1 MLLAGL
7 LVYWLYRPGIYLFD
21 FLGIGN
27 AAPLLASGAFD
38 MLLRNHFADA
48 AWCAAAFAFAS
59 FLRDNHYPRL
69 YFHALLALPFLSE
82 LSQAARLV
90 PGTFDWLDL
99 LLYAV
104 LLGSFL
110 IWERKN
116 MNTGKKHIV
125 GISLVALM
133 AAGVI
138 GSGGPTIEWEYG
150 TFFGSTKADES
161 FEKPSLAVALH
172 AATNPAVVLRVP
184 APATAVTQEKQAE
197 TQRLN
202 SVLYNTIDKELAKAG
217 FVVRDRAL
225 FGKVLDQQNLD
236 YKRIGQL
243 TETDIIIELIDYNAR
258 KHFKVERYRDDKGYD
273 KEPPV
278 PLYFVGPA
286 IEFKIISVKE
296 NDLVASYTF
305 YFTPNCKNG
314 CKDRFARTSAN
325 TWEIISPRPDPDE
338 VFNEF
343 AARLIKKLKRR

>member
-1 MLLAGL
+1 MLFAGL

-21 FLGIGN
+21 ALGIAN
-27 AAPLLASGAFD
+27 AAPLVASSTFD
-38 MLLRNHFADA
+38 ALIKNHFADA
-48 AWCAAAFAFAS
+48 MWCWAAFTFAS
-59 FLRDNHYPRL
+59 FLRDNHYPRW
-69 YFHALLALPFLSE
+69 YSRALLALPFLSE
-82 LSQAARLV
+82 LSQAAGLV

-104 LLGSFL
+104 LLELFL

-116 MNTGKKHIV
+116 MDTRKKHVI
-125 GISLVALM
+125 GISVVALM

-161 FEKPSLAVALH
+161 FEKPSFSNVLH

-184 APATAVTQEKQAE
+184 APPKEVTEKVQVE
-197 TQRLN
+197 RERQN
-202 SVLYNTIDKELAKAG
+202 NILYNTIDKELAKAG

-225 FGKVLDQQNLD
+225 FGKVLDQQSLD
-236 YKRIGQL
+236 YKKIGQL
-243 TETDIIIELIDYNAR
+243 TETDIIIELIDYNPQ
-258 KHFKVERYRDDKGYD
+258 KHFKVEHYRDDKGYD

-278 PLYFVGPA
+278 ALYFVGPA

-314 CKDRFARTSAN
+314 CKDKFTRTSAN
-325 TWEIISPRPDPDE
+325 TWQIVSPRPEPDE

-343 AARLIKKLKRR
+343 AARLITKLKRR